1 MNKNNPDNFFLL
13 FSIFGSSEGF
23 WGEAESIRILSPQNK
38 KKLKIGKIQF
48 PEGGVLNIRASLI
61 SSPQNIGP
69 FRNPVLH
76 HFQREGS

>member
-1 MNKNNPDNFFLL
+1 MEICSPK
-13 FSIFGSSEGF
+13 GGERVG
-23 WGEAESIRILSPQNK
+23 GEAESIRILSPQNK

>member
-1 MNKNNPDNFFLL
+1 MSL
-13 FSIFGSSEGF
+13 
-23 WGEAESIRILSPQNK
+23 EAESIRILSPQNK

-69 FRNPVLH
+69 FRTSVPH
-76 HFQREGS
+76 P